1 MVGVYAMLENG
12 GHDSG
17 VENIERGSVMGKI
30 HFWLIGFGVAWLT
43 GVFFF
48 DAPMGFFA
56 IGIPIGAI
64 GLGIRQW
71 FMADAYAE
79 QRGGAFSN
87 TGVGGSYDKN
97 HYHELD

>member
-1 MVGVYAMLENG
+1 
-12 GHDSG
+12 
-17 VENIERGSVMGKI
+17 
-30 HFWLIGFGVAWLT
+30 
-43 GVFFF
+43 
-48 DAPMGFFA
+48 MGFFA

-87 TGVGGSYDKN
+87 TGVGGDYDKY
-97 HYHELD
+97 HYHEPD